1 MTNFVL
7 GFLASIAVVA
17 NGFALHENSAS
28 FHTLCGSHC
37 ISLVT
42 SKATAK
48 TSALKQYQ
56 WNIAQRAEVRSWSK
70 RTQLSAN
77 GGMDAYEAQMA
88 AMMAKKYASRQP
100 PPTTEYASYEPATS
114 SASATKWSGQ
124 NSYTQLLQQ
133 PMQLDNLLR
142 SMQREIREAT
152 VTTSAETSDEGVS
165 YSKVNE
171 KGDIMVDKL
180 LQILVQNKK
189 LLMMENNNEGTDTST
204 SSQSTSSQPIQA
216 MNQQKTVVQPSS
228 VIEKPSNTDKQN
240 DGKLEE
246 NMEDNFLKML
256 SNEIQYKKFLN
267 QNPYSITDIEVSTL
281 INRFLDNLEDST
293 QKNNGKIKG
302 QSRLQGKDIP
312 KEGRKTVVVVSLG
325 YVSV

>member
-1 MTNFVL
+1 
-7 GFLASIAVVA
+7 
-17 NGFALHENSAS
+17 
-28 FHTLCGSHC
+28 
-37 ISLVT
+37 
-42 SKATAK
+42 
-48 TSALKQYQ
+48 
-56 WNIAQRAEVRSWSK
+56 
-70 RTQLSAN
+70 
-77 GGMDAYEAQMA
+77 
-88 AMMAKKYASRQP
+88 
-100 PPTTEYASYEPATS
+100 
-114 SASATKWSGQ
+114 
-124 NSYTQLLQQ
+124 
-133 PMQLDNLLR
+133 
-142 SMQREIREAT
+142 MQREIREAT

-171 KGDIMVDKL
+171 KENIMVDKL

-228 VIEKPSNTDKQN
+228 VIETPSNTDKQN

-246 NMEDNFLKML
+246 NMEDKFLKML

-312 KEGRKTVVVVSLG
+312 KEGRKTVVVVSFAL
-325 YVSV
+325 